1 MSEKEFNDAIKK
13 VERLEDFAQK
23 IADDVT
29 ALRDAIVRAEYA
41 LCRAF
46 YGGEEK

>member
-1 MSEKEFNDAIKK
+1 MTEKQFNEAVRK

-23 IADDVT
+23 IADDAA
-29 ALRDAIVRAEYA
+29 ALKDAIIRAEYA

>member
-41 LCRAF
+41 LCRVF
-46 YGGEEK
+46 LWR

>member
-1 MSEKEFNDAIKK
+1 MTEKEFNAAIKK
-13 VERLEDFAQK
+13 VEKLEDFAQK

-41 LCRAF
+41 LCRTF